1 MVLMRA
7 DRLLSLLMLLQSKGK
22 MTAKDLAV
30 QLEVSER
37 TVYRDIESLSSAGV
51 PIYGEPGREG
61 GFALLDSYRT
71 SLTGMTDG
79 ELQALFMLSI
89 PMLSIPGPLAELGLG
104 QDLRG
109 ALLKLSAS
117 LPDARRGVADWVRPR
132 LHLDSARWDHA
143 EEPVPY
149 LQTLFQAVRKDRK
162 VRITYRPLVQ
172 VKVERLVDPYGL
184 VAKAG
189 AWYLLYPRKDRISI
203 QPVSDLIE
211 VRMTE
216 DTFQRPSGFDLP
228 AIWQDWCVSRARER
242 AGYAVW
248 VRVSP
253 AMVPYLP
260 MYFGTPI
267 RERVIH
273 ARPLD
278 PQGWINLELSFE
290 SLEAARDRL
299 LAFGCAV
306 EVITPLALRL
316 SIQDYGEQIAALY
329 RRQEN

>member
-1 MVLMRA
+1 MRA

-22 MTAKDLAV
+22 MTAKDLAM

-37 TVYRDIESLSSAGV
+37 TVYRDINALSSAGV
-51 PIYGEPGREG
+51 PIYAEPGREG

-79 ELQALFMLSI
+79 ELQALF
-89 PMLSIPGPLAELGLG
+89 MLSIPGPLAELGLG

-132 LHLDSARWDHA
+132 LHLDSSWWDHA

-149 LQTLFQAVRKDRK
+149 LQTLFLAGRQDRK
-162 VRITYRPLVQ
+162 VRITYRPIFQL
-172 VKVERLVDPYGL
+172 KIERLVDPYGL

-189 AWYLLYPRKDRISI
+189 TWYLVYPRKDRFSV
-203 QPVSDLIE
+203 QPVSDLID
-211 VRMTE
+211 VRMTDE
-216 DTFQRPSGFDLP
+216 TFRRPAGFDLP
-228 AIWQDWCVSRARER
+228 AVWQDWCESRARKR
-242 AGYAVW
+242 VGYAVR

-253 AMVPYLP
+253 AMVPFLP
-260 MYFGTPI
+260 MYFGAPI

-273 ARPLD
+273 AGPPD

-299 LAFGCAV
+299 LAFGSAV

-329 RRQEN
+329 RRQENRFG